1 MILLENICY
10 LTFTL
15 VKLKNK
21 VFLFHLM
28 CPYLLLI
35 NGLVIRAMRLK
46 ILLGEVN
53 TLISSSVVID
63 KKNNQRNFPV
73 GPILISAKFWCS
85 QGLDHFE
92 KCGDTRNVTL
102 LRCNLC
108 QCY

>member
-1 MILLENICY
+1 
-10 LTFTL
+10 
-15 VKLKNK
+15 
-21 VFLFHLM
+21 M

-63 KKNNQRNFPV
+63 KKNNRRNFPV